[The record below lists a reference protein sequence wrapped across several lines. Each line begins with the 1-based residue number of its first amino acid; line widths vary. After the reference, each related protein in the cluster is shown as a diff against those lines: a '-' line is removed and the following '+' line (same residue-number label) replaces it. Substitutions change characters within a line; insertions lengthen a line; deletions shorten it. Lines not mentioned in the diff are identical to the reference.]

1 MIENFDQNE
10 IIFILTVMTTSAVIV
25 GFMAGLFGIGG
36 GLIMVPVLFYV
47 FSLVGIERT
56 FVMHLAVGTSFS
68 IIIPNSI
75 ISTITHMKFKAVD
88 FSIVK
93 TFGTF
98 VAIGVVLGTIFAVS
112 LKTSSL
118 ILFFSIMTMLFAIYF
133 LMEKEKINPIPR
145 DINLIYRVIC
155 GFLSGFLSAP
165 MGIGG
170 GVFNT
175 PIFKMFGYP
184 INIAIGSSA
193 AIGFLIALIGAVG
206 FAVSGTYFNIVKTF
220 GAFVVI
226 GVVLGTIF
234 AVSLK
239 TSSLVLFF
247 SIITMFFAIYFLTAK
262 EKINPIQREINLIY
276 RVIFGFLSGFLSA
289 PMGIAGGVINTPI
302 LKIFGYQVKVA
313 IGSSAAVGFLIALIG
328 AIGFAVSGSYLNV
341 NVPLSLGFVNIPAF
355 LIFAPITMFMAK
367 IGAKT
372 VHKFD
377 KKLIGKLFGVYLFII
392 SCKLFYEYFSF

>member
-1 MIENFDQNE
+1 
-10 IIFILTVMTTSAVIV
+10 MTASAVIV

-47 FSLVGIERT
+47 FSFVGIERT

-93 TFGTF
+93 TFGVF
-98 VAIGVVLGTIFAVS
+98 VVSGVVLGTIFAVS

-118 ILFFSIMTMLFAIYF
+118 ILFFSIMTMFFAIYF
-133 LMEKEKINPIPR
+133 LMEKENINPAPR
-145 DINLIYRVIC
+145 EINLIYRVIC

-193 AIGFLIALIGAVG
+193 AIGFLIALIGA
-206 FAVSGTYFNIVKTF
+206 
-220 GAFVVI
+220 
-226 GVVLGTIF
+226 
-234 AVSLK
+234 
-239 TSSLVLFF
+239 
-247 SIITMFFAIYFLTAK
+247 
-262 EKINPIQREINLIY
+262 
-276 RVIFGFLSGFLSA
+276 
-289 PMGIAGGVINTPI
+289 
-302 LKIFGYQVKVA
+302 
-313 IGSSAAVGFLIALIG
+313 
-328 AIGFAVSGSYLNV
+328 IGFAVSGSYLNI

-355 LIFAPITMFMAK
+355 LIFVPITMFMAK
-367 IGAKT
+367 IGAKK

-377 KKLIGKLFGVYLFII
+377 KRFIGKLLGIYLFII

>member
-1 MIENFDQNE
+1 MIENLDQNQ
-10 IIFILTVMTTSAVIV
+10 IMFIVTAMAASAVV
-25 GFMAGLFGIGG
+25 TGFMAGFFGIGG
-36 GLIMVPVLFYV
+36 GLIMVPILFYL
-47 FSLVGIERT
+47 FSFAGIEQV
-56 FVMHLAVGTSFS
+56 FVMHLAIGTSFS
-68 IIIPNSI
+68 IIIPTSI
-75 ISTITHMKFKAVD
+75 ISTMTHMKFKAVD

-93 TFGTF
+93 TFGAF
-98 VAIGVVLGTIFAVS
+98 VA
-112 LKTSSL
+112 
-118 ILFFSIMTMLFAIYF
+118 
-133 LMEKEKINPIPR
+133 
-145 DINLIYRVIC
+145 
-155 GFLSGFLSAP
+155 
-165 MGIGG
+165 
-170 GVFNT
+170 
-175 PIFKMFGYP
+175 
-184 INIAIGSSA
+184 
-193 AIGFLIALIGAVG
+193 
-206 FAVSGTYFNIVKTF
+206 
-220 GAFVVI
+220 I

-367 IGAKT
+367 VGAKT

-392 SCKLFYEYFSF
+392 SCKLFYEYFKL